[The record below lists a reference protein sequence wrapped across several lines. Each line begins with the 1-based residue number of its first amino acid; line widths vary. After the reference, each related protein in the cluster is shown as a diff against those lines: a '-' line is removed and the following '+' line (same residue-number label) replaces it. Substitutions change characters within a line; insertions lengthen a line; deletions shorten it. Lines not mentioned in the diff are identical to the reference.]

1 MLKYVLIGAGFCSLG
16 LGIAGIFLPV
26 LPTTPFMLLAASC
39 FFKSSDRLYDWIRS
53 HPAFGAYIDNYLT
66 HRAISRRNKTV
77 SVSVLWLTLGL
88 SAAFA
93 TDSGLI
99 RIILLLVGAGVTVHL
114 LLIKTLPE
122 DSCAEN
128 ADDEP
133 GQ

>member
-39 FFKSSDRLYDWIRS
+39 FFKSSDRLYGWIRS
-53 HPAFGAYIDNYLT
+53 HP
-66 HRAISRRNKTV
+66 
-77 SVSVLWLTLGL
+77 
-88 SAAFA
+88 AFA